1 MKNYFKHIKIF
12 LKEKKANLL
21 NYQGL
26 KKIKYI
32 FDSKIEEFNTK
43 TNIFNSLR
51 DYIENKQDQL
61 ERYFDDKDQNVLLKQ
76 SPYYAKAIT
85 WTLLGSSALGF
96 LWLGLA
102 KTEEIII
109 VRGKLEPISKVVK
122 VQIPEGGVVKEVLVK
137 ENESVEKDQ
146 LLITLDNKST
156 SSRVDSLTTIL
167 DINKNILDKLE
178 LLMNE
183 GAVSELQY
191 LQKEGQIKELESQLI
206 QEKVLLD
213 YKEIRA
219 PIKGKIF
226 ELRPTIKGFVTQTS
240 EPVMQIVPNDK
251 LMAKVEIDS
260 SKIGFVSTGKLVD
273 VSIDSYPAT
282 DFGVIRGEV
291 ESIGLDALPPDP
303 SQNKNYRFPA
313 DIKLNSQIL
322 KLKNKKTLPLQVG
335 MSITANIKLR
345 KVSYL
350 QLLLGTFQN
359 KADSLRSL

>member
-1 MKNYFKHIKIF
+1 MKNYSNSIKKYF
-12 LKEKKANLL
+12 LDQKTKIKKLDLSKVVNNYYEKKLDEL
-21 NYQGL
+21 
-26 KKIKYI
+26 
-32 FDSKIEEFNTK
+32 NTK
-43 TNIFNSLR
+43 ANFIKAFRTFL
-51 DYIENKQDQL
+51 EKKQDQL
-61 ERYFDDKDQNVLLKQ
+61 EKHFDDKDQNVLLKQ

-109 VRGKLEPISKVVK
+109 VQGKLEPISKVVD
-122 VQIPEGGVVKEVLVK
+122 VQIPIGGVVQEVLVK
-137 ENESVEKDQ
+137 ENEAVEKDQ
-146 LLITLDNKST
+146 LLITLDRKSNL
-156 SSRVDSLTTIL
+156 SKVDSLTKVL
-167 DINKNILDKLE
+167 EINKNILKKLE

-191 LQKEGQIKELESQLI
+191 LQKESQIKELESQLI
-206 QEKVLLD
+206 QEKVILS
-213 YKEIRA
+213 YQEIRA

-240 EPVMQIVPNDK
+240 EPVMQIIPNDK
-251 LMAKVEIDS
+251 LKAKVEIDS
-260 SKIGFVSTGKLVD
+260 TKIGFVSTGKLVD
-273 VSIDSYPAT
+273 ISIDSYPAT
-282 DFGVIRGEV
+282 DFGVIKGEV
-291 ESIGLDALPPDP
+291 QRIGLDALPPDP
-303 SQNKNYRFPA
+303 SQNKTYRFPA
-313 DIKLNSQIL
+313 DISLNSQIL

-335 MSITANIKLR
+335 MSLTANIKLR